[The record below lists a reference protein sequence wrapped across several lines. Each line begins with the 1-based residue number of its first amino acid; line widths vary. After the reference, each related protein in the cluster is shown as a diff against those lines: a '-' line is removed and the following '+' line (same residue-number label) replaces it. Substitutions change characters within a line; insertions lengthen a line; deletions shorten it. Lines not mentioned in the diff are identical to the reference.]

1 MKPWPHTIAQTCQ
14 FCDLLHALLELTF
27 ENDFWN
33 LRQDGHVQ
41 VLWSIANT
49 VMLTLC
55 GQALLKRNSDLTP
68 TAQEQASVLALVSKI
83 QTILDNLVVTPG
95 AFEAAVSLLCNII
108 TILDYLWH
116 PISQVS
122 YKGLQV
128 HTFTN
133 TLTHTNTWAHANTHI
148 CTYSHTHVHR
158 QRLYQETIQQ
168 SVNHSSCYF
177 AWLVLKIQSKQHTCS
192 STPHPIM

>member
-1 MKPWPHTIAQTCQ
+1 M
-14 FCDLLHALLELTF
+14 FCGLLHALLELELTF

-33 LRQDGHVQ
+33 LRPDGHVQ

-49 VMLTLC
+49 VMLMLC

-108 TILDYLWH
+108 TILDDLCH
-116 PISQVS
+116 PISQES
-122 YKGLQV
+122 RSLTKAYRCAHSQ
-128 HTFTN
+128 
-133 TLTHTNTWAHANTHI
+133 THT
-148 CTYSHTHVHR
+148 HTHTYKHM
-158 QRLYQETIQQ
+158 
-168 SVNHSSCYF
+168 S
-177 AWLVLKIQSKQHTCS
+177 TC
-192 STPHPIM
+192 

>member
-1 MKPWPHTIAQTCQ
+1 MKKKTTTLPLHKHKYNVNTMTGLTCTNFVVSCIYVLKMTSGTWDRTDVCK
-14 FCDLLHALLELTF
+14 FCGLLHALLELTF

-33 LRQDGHVQ
+33 LRQDWHVQ
-41 VLWSIANT
+41 VLWSVACT

-108 TILDYLWH
+108 TILDVYGT
-116 PISQVS
+116 PGVQGS
-122 YKGLQV
+122 YKGLLV
-128 HTFTN
+128 HAFTN
-133 TLTHTNTWAHANTHI
+133 THTHT
-148 CTYSHTHVHR
+148 
-158 QRLYQETIQQ
+158 
-168 SVNHSSCYF
+168 
-177 AWLVLKIQSKQHTCS
+177 
-192 STPHPIM
+192 